1 MDPKK
6 TAQLDP
12 KLKEIY
18 DRVMGTSVNNGTA
31 QQQPQQPIPPQPV
44 QAPKEPPAPPPLP
57 PQAPKIVEPAQ
68 PQVKVAPTPPP
79 PPAASTSVGD
89 EEKYQLYQAGKAHKP
104 EHKEEP
110 KAEPKVSKDP
120 QSQTKVEKNSMNIL
134 PVLFLVF
141 GAIFFVGY
149 AFFWIKFFKL
159 NLPIPLPF

>member
-18 DRVMGTSVNNGTA
+18 DRVMGTSINNGTA
-31 QQQPQQPIPPQPV
+31 QKPPEPI
-44 QAPKEPPAPPPLP
+44 AIPKE
-57 PQAPKIVEPAQ
+57 
-68 PQVKVAPTPPP
+68 PTPPP
-79 PPAASTSVGD
+79 PPSQTTKIEEPVQEPQKAVPPPPPPTIDPSSTS
-89 EEKYQLYQAGKAHKP
+89 EEQKYQLYQAGKTHKL

-110 KAEPKVSKDP
+110 KAEPKINKEP
-120 QSQTKVEKNSMNIL
+120 QGQTKPEKSSFKIF
-134 PVLFLVF
+134 PILFLLF
-141 GAIFFVGY
+141 GALFFVGY